1 LGKDVFQNRFVP
13 STIRSVKER
22 ENAGTAPE
30 KGTLHKDTFMS
41 VVPAKGV
48 EAPVPRRNRFL
59 SNEKTGSR
67 QSCDCNA
74 SIANNR
80 YLQRYQYHG
89 ENIWLFKIDDTIEV
103 RERCTRPS
111 VRTAKRSAKFLSNP
125 GKIVQCIAGTA
136 FPSIKIAVDKKMF
149 LDREFV

>member
-1 LGKDVFQNRFVP
+1 
-13 STIRSVKER
+13 
-22 ENAGTAPE
+22 
-30 KGTLHKDTFMS
+30 MS
-41 VVPAKGV
+41 VVHAKGV

-59 SNEKTGSR
+59 SSEKTGSR

-111 VRTAKRSAKFLSNP
+111 VRTAKRSAKFLLNLE
-125 GKIVQCIAGTA
+125 KIARCIAGTV
-136 FPSIKIAVDKKMF
+136 FPSTKIAVVKKRCFMTGSSSENREEP
-149 LDREFV
+149 LDFELAPGFRLHR